1 LTLSSPTF
9 VVNDDALALLSPFAT
24 VLENP
29 GSLQQSWKQEGG
41 MLAAYLSPNIPLE
54 ILHAAGVLPIHLSG
68 DPSLSTEH
76 AEKFMEAAF
85 DPLTRSVF
93 ERLLRGHFDDFD
105 ILVLPRANDAH
116 QRLYY
121 YLCELLRTYPEY
133 SLPEVSLLDLLN
145 TLRTASDRHNQ
156 RHLSQFIEK
165 LGKKAGRNI
174 DAATLQNS
182 IKTYNHARHLL
193 AEFTRLRA
201 RSPRSLSGELAFWV
215 YQAARTMPIELFNE
229 ALEAFLLEARQLPEQ
244 THKKIILAGNG
255 LDFPGLYQLIESR
268 GASVVGDYH
277 AYGNHFLSGEVSSDK
292 APLAAIS
299 HYYQRDS
306 RSCRSVDVD
315 PQELVGFAREQGATG
330 VIFYFLFGEEAWTWQ
345 QPQQKKALAEAGIP
359 SIVFYEQPY
368 QLDEALLDE
377 PIQAFIESI

>member
-1 LTLSSPTF
+1 
-9 VVNDDALALLSPFAT
+9 
-24 VLENP
+24 
-29 GSLQQSWKQEGG
+29 
-41 MLAAYLSPNIPLE
+41 
-54 ILHAAGVLPIHLSG
+54 
-68 DPSLSTEH
+68 
-76 AEKFMEAAF
+76 
-85 DPLTRSVF
+85 
-93 ERLLRGHFDDFD
+93 
-105 ILVLPRANDAH
+105 
-116 QRLYY
+116 
-121 YLCELLRTYPEY
+121 
-133 SLPEVSLLDLLN
+133 
-145 TLRTASDRHNQ
+145 
-156 RHLSQFIEK
+156 
-165 LGKKAGRNI
+165 
-174 DAATLQNS
+174 
-182 IKTYNHARHLL
+182 
-193 AEFTRLRA
+193 
-201 RSPRSLSGELAFWV
+201 
-215 YQAARTMPIELFNE
+215 
-229 ALEAFLLEARQLPEQ
+229 
-244 THKKIILAGNG
+244 
-255 LDFPGLYQLIESR
+255 LDFPGLYQLIESK